1 MISQVSIANFK
12 GISSVNISLSKVNV
26 FVGENGT
33 GKSTVA
39 HALAMLSKSLDT
51 SSLDTNLPF
60 INLGPLNKLV
70 PPGEKGTITVKG
82 VERVPSL
89 LSHEVEYSLKVD
101 FDSQGLYRYET
112 KVSTP
117 ELNELSIVN
126 TWDRYGPST
135 VTPGSLNIEGITY
148 NLAPSGVI
156 GEAFKPGGYAYP
168 TPMTPEKESRAR
180 KIYELLTAISV
191 VPALSLQKVRVV
203 PILRGF
209 LEPMY
214 PLLPSISLEFNIR
227 GIMFSVGSQVASAL
241 AYMDPQSKEKIQ
253 SWLKKIFNVRI
264 DWRVEPGPQ
273 VSIFNADKDVYLVN
287 EGFGINQTVFIFAEL
302 LGSKV
307 VIVEEPEIHL
317 HPKAQFLLGRLI
329 SEISVKEDVQVI
341 LNTHSENIVSG
352 ILHAVR
358 SKTIKPEDA
367 TIWLFEK
374 KEKGNTANRCSI
386 NEDGTTDEGLKTF
399 IEASILELSD
409 IIG

>member
-1 MISQVSIANFK
+1 MISEVSIANFK

-39 HALAMLSKSLDT
+39 HALAMLSRSLNA
-51 SSLDTNLPF
+51 SSLDINLPF
-60 INLGPLNKLV
+60 INLGPFSKLV
-70 PPGEKGTITVKG
+70 PPGERGTITLKG
-82 VERVPSL
+82 TERIPGSPSL
-89 LSHEVEYSLKVD
+89 EVKYSLRVE
-101 FDSQGLYRYET
+101 FDSQGLYGYKTE
-112 KVSTP
+112 VSTSA
-117 ELNELSIVN
+117 LNNLKVTN
-126 TWDRYGPST
+126 TWIRYGSST
-135 VTPGSLNIEGITY
+135 VTPASLNIEGITY
-148 NLAPSGVI
+148 VLAPSGVI
-156 GEAFKPGGYAYP
+156 GKAFKPGAYTYP
-168 TPMTPEKESRAR
+168 PPSIPEMENRAR
-180 KIYELLTAISV
+180 EIYELLNAISN
-191 VPALSLQKVRVV
+191 VPTTSLQKVRVV

-214 PLLPSISLEFNIR
+214 PILPSTSSEFNIR
-227 GIMFSVGSQVASAL
+227 GLMHSVGSEMASRL
-241 AYMDPQSKEKIQ
+241 VYMDPQSKEKIQ
-253 SWLKKIFNVRI
+253 NWLKRIFDAKI

-273 VSIFNADKDVYLVN
+273 VSIFNADRDVYLVN
-287 EGFGINQTVFIFAEL
+287 EGFGINQMVFVLAEM

-341 LNTHSENIVSG
+341 LITHSENIVSG

-399 IEASILELSD
+399 MEASILELSD